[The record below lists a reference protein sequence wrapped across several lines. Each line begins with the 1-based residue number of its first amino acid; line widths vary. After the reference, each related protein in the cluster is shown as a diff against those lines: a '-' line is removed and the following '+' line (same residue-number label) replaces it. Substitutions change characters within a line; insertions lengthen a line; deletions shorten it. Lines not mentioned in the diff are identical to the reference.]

1 MSDINQLEQQ
11 LKNAKLLVE
20 RRTKALRL
28 AENREFRELIL
39 EGFCR
44 DDAARFAQQIGDPA
58 LDKKQQED
66 AASMAAA
73 SGHLLRYLRV
83 ITQQGDVVER
93 EIVDLE
99 EAIEEMRAA
108 GEDEETPVVTGPE
121 VN

>member
-1 MSDINQLEQQ
+1 MSDIIQLEQQ
-11 LKNAKLLVE
+11 LKNAKLLLE
-20 RRTKALRL
+20 RKEKALRL

-83 ITQQGDVVER
+83 ITQQGDVVGR
-93 EIVDLE
+93 EVADI
-99 EAIEEMRAA
+99 EAMIEELRAA
-108 GEDEETPVVTGPE
+108 GDDEADTVTGPE
-121 VN
+121 A